1 MLKAKCFQD
10 SAVVKFFKETH
21 IFSMKL
27 FYVRSSIE
35 NRTVRNMTVLKK
47 IKAPIETDLKEFEP
61 YFKHSLQS
69 DIPLLGTILNY
80 LYRTKGKQLR
90 PMFVFLSAKLHGG
103 TNEFSKLAACS
114 VELLHTATLVH
125 DDVVDES
132 YERRGAFSVMAL
144 WKNKLAVL
152 VGDYILAKGLLLQ
165 LENKKYNFLHLISR
179 AVQDMSEGEILQM
192 KKSRKLDIDDDTYF
206 EIIRK
211 KTASLIATSMAIG
224 AASATDDEEI
234 VEKMYRI
241 GQDAGIAFQIKDD
254 IFDYQS
260 KGIIGKPIGNDIK
273 EKKITLP
280 MLHVLN
286 NCESGERR
294 RILRMVKRKNKNSK
308 AVKELIT
315 LVIER
320 GGLEYA
326 EKRMLEFKE
335 KAIEGLCEFPE
346 CDARDSLIE
355 LMNYITV
362 RKN

>member
-1 MLKAKCFQD
+1 
-10 SAVVKFFKETH
+10 
-21 IFSMKL
+21 
-27 FYVRSSIE
+27 
-35 NRTVRNMTVLKK
+35 MTILKK
-47 IKAPIETDLKEFEP
+47 IKSPIEQELKDFEP
-61 YFKHSLQS
+61 YYKKSLQS
-69 DIPLLGTILNY
+69 DIPLLATILNF

-90 PMFVFLSAKLHGG
+90 PIFVFLSAKLHGE

-132 YERRGAFSVMAL
+132 YERRGTFSVKAL

-152 VGDYILAKGLLLQ
+152 VGDYILARGLLLQ

-192 KKSRKLDIDDDTYF
+192 KKSRKLDIDDETYF

-224 AASATDDEEI
+224 TASASDDPELPQ
-234 VEKMYRI
+234 KMYKI

-254 IFDYQS
+254 IFDYQA
-260 KGIIGKPIGNDIK
+260 KGVLGKPTGNDIK

-280 MLHVLN
+280 LLYVLN
-286 NCESGERR
+286 NAKPKERK
-294 RILRMVKRKNKNSK
+294 RILRLIKRKNKDSEV
-308 AVKELIT
+308 VKELIKM
-315 LVIER
+315 VAEK

-326 EKRMLEFKE
+326 ETKMLEFKD
-335 KAIEGLCEFPE
+335 KAVNALLEFEDCE
-346 CDARDSLIE
+346 ARASLIS
-355 LMNYITV
+355 LMNYITT
-362 RKN
+362 RKK

>member
-1 MLKAKCFQD
+1 
-10 SAVVKFFKETH
+10 
-21 IFSMKL
+21 
-27 FYVRSSIE
+27 
-35 NRTVRNMTVLKK
+35 MTTIKK
-47 IKAPIETDLKEFEP
+47 IKAPIQQELNDFEP
-61 YFKHSLQS
+61 YFKKSLQS
-69 DIPLLGTILNY
+69 DVPLLATILNY

-90 PMFVFLSAKLHGG
+90 PIFVFLSAKLHGG

-132 YERRGAFSVMAL
+132 YERRGAFSVKAL

-152 VGDYILAKGLLLQ
+152 VGDYILARGLILQ
-165 LENKKYNFLHLISR
+165 LEHKKYNFLHLISR
-179 AVQDMSEGEILQM
+179 AVQDMAEGEILQM
-192 KKSRKLDIDDDTYF
+192 KKSRKLDIDDETYF

-224 AASATDDEEI
+224 AASATDDKEI

-260 KGIIGKPIGNDIK
+260 KGILGKPTGNDIK

-280 MLHVLN
+280 LLFVLN
-286 NCESGERR
+286 NAQHNERKR
-294 RILRMVKRKNKNSK
+294 VLRLIKRKNKNTE
-308 AVKELIT
+308 VVTELIKMVT
-315 LVIER
+315 EK

-326 EKRMLEFKE
+326 ETKMNEFKD
-335 KAIEGLCEFPE
+335 KAINGLKEFPE
-346 CDARDSLIE
+346 CEARESLIE
-355 LMNYITV
+355 LMNYIST
-362 RKN
+362 RKK